1 MDPGGRRPGDRWLV
15 KPHATLWDRDVPRRT
30 AHSTR
35 LWPGDC
41 HAGAMMLPIPRAGF
55 LQRVEGLDR
64 ALSIPGIEDIAIT
77 AKPAEKLRPFPEGA
91 SYPGFI
97 FARGATPQ
105 DVGQALRA
113 AYRQLRLVIAPGL
126 DLL

>member
-1 MDPGGRRPGDRWLV
+1 MSLAELLIR
-15 KPHATLWDRDVPRRT
+15 HACGFDIPTFAREQS
-30 AHSTR
+30 A
-35 LWPGDC
+35 
-41 HAGAMMLPIPRAGF
+41 AGAMMLPIPQAGF

-97 FARGATPQ
+97 FARGTTPQ
-105 DVGQALRA
+105 DVEQALRT
-113 AYRQLRLVIAPGL
+113 AYRQLHLVITPGL
-126 DLL
+126 ELV